1 MKRMRR
7 SNDEAESG
15 QDQMGNYGDRLDC
28 GAVCADLAYV
38 ENARFVAVGSR
49 TASSAGEF
57 ASKYDIPQ
65 AYGSYEELVRDPD
78 VDVVYIATPHP
89 PHREHALL
97 SSGRQSRPVRK
108 PLRLTGMNWR
118 N

>member
-1 MKRMRR
+1 MMKQNPGKIRWGIMGTGWIAEQFAPIWRMWRML
-7 SNDEAESG
+7 S
-15 QDQMGNYGDRLDC
+15 L
-28 GAVCADLAYV
+28 
-38 ENARFVAVGSR
+38 AVGSR

-89 PHREHALL
+89 RTGSMP
-97 SSGRQSRPVRK
+97 SGRQSRPVRN
-108 PLRLTGMNWR
+108 PYD
-118 N
+118 